1 MRTRSAFFAPSRLR
15 PTTSCCDA
23 RRSGLPSEA
32 ASAWGRM
39 ERETGIEPATN
50 SLEGCDSTTELL
62 PPSCSP
68 LTLARTSARQSPP
81 SYSRVART
89 RPAFQARSP
98 RSDLPSSQLLPSPT
112 GLPSRSPRRGQS
124 KRRSPGRRL
133 VARGGFEPPKP
144 LGRQIYSLLRLTA
157 PQPRQLSSSAVAQTR
172 ASVHEYPDARFFC
185 VEDGCFSAL
194 TCRIPNRSGWSWR
207 RDLNPRPA
215 DYKSAA
221 LPG

>member
-23 RRSGLPSEA
+23 QRSGLPSEA

-81 SYSRVART
+81 SYSRAART

-98 RSDLPSSQLLPSPT
+98 RSRFAQFPAAAQPDWLAEPKPAARAIQAPISRAKAGGEGRIRTSEAARATDLQSAAFDRSATSPAVVECRRADT
-112 GLPSRSPRRGQS
+112 CLRPRISGRSVFLR
-124 KRRSPGRRL
+124 GRRL
-133 VARGGFEPPKP
+133 FLGAYLQNPEPLRLELAEGFEPPT
-144 LGRQIYSLLRLTA
+144 G
-157 PQPRQLSSSAVAQTR
+157 
-172 ASVHEYPDARFFC
+172 
-185 VEDGCFSAL
+185 
-194 TCRIPNRSGWSWR
+194 
-207 RDLNPRPA
+207 
-215 DYKSAA
+215 
-221 LPG
+221 